1 MRLIRHKKESVDVN
15 LTPLIDVVFLLLIF
29 FMVSTTFSKE
39 THLTLQLPD
48 AQGNT
53 EEMQPEMIEVVISAD
68 GEYAINGKALINKQL
83 QTLMAGIAEVSQDN
97 KDLPFVITADK
108 SAAHHSVMQALDAG
122 AQLGF
127 NKVSLTAQNTKTAQ
141 P

>member
-39 THLTLQLPD
+39 THLTLELPD
-48 AQGNT
+48 AKGNAQ
-53 EEMQPEMIEVVISAD
+53 EVSPEMIEVVISAKGD
-68 GEYAINGKALINKQL
+68 YSINGKALVNNQL
-83 QTLMAGIAEVSQDN
+83 KTLMAGIAEVSDNN
-97 KDLPFVITADK
+97 KDLPFVITADQ
-108 SAAHHSVMQALDAG
+108 SAQHQSVMQALDAG

-127 NKVSLTAQNTKTAQ
+127 EKVSLTAQKTQ
-141 P
+141 E

>member
-1 MRLIRHKKESVDVN
+1 MRLLRHKKESVDVN

-53 EEMQPEMIEVVISAD
+53 AEMQPEMIEVVVSAQ
-68 GEYAINGKALINKQL
+68 GEYSVNGRPLVNTQL
-83 QTLMAGIAEVSQDN
+83 KTLMSGIAQVSDNN
-97 KDLPFVITADK
+97 KDLPFVITADRD
-108 SAAHHSVMQALDAG
+108 AAHHAVMQAMDAG

-127 NKVSLTAQNTKTAQ
+127 TKVSLTAQKISEE
-141 P
+141 